1 MPGRMVPS
9 GGGRNDSGLG
19 PVLRNLLA
27 GWGTRRGLENKEA
40 VVEAPCQV
48 QSALG
53 IWIQVHQGSLVG
65 KRAFYP
71 HQAR

>member
-27 GWGTRRGLENKEA
+27 GRGTRRGSENKEA
-40 VVEAPCQV
+40 VAEAPRQV

-53 IWIQVHQGSLVG
+53 HLDSGASGKPCWQGSFLPTPG
-65 KRAFYP
+65 
-71 HQAR
+71 

>member
-27 GWGTRRGLENKEA
+27 GRGIRRGSKTRRQLRKPH
-40 VVEAPCQV
+40 VRFRVPW
-48 QSALG
+48 G

-65 KRAFYP
+65 KGAFYP